1 MNNLVWVFFSM
12 AGFSTPTPCQ
22 RALFNPAQTLAA
34 IEEKKNLTSR
44 ARAHAT
50 HAREKLRY
58 KTRD

>member
-1 MNNLVWVFFSM
+1 M

-22 RALFNPAQTLAA
+22 KALFNTPQTLAG
-34 IEEKKNLTSR
+34 IEKKKNLTSR

-58 KTRD
+58 EISD